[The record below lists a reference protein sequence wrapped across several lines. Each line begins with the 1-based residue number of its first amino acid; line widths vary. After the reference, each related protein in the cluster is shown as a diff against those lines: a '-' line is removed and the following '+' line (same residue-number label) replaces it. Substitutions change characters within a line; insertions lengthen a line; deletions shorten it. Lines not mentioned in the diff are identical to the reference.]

1 MRVLTGRRIAAV
13 AACAALLLAAAPPG
27 KAIIGSILQI
37 AQMGTLVSNT
47 ASLVREAEKRF
58 DQLTETIGDIRGM
71 KDRIE
76 GEITSVG
83 SIATQLGSG
92 WRDLYADSAALLQD
106 AMSLPSDLRDAH
118 GDLFDSLTGTAGSSA
133 PAAEWRAYTG
143 TPVSVTDLAGTLGA
157 APGSPVAETLEASL
171 GALQRTE
178 TLGTAVRQAVRSAS
192 ETARSARAANA
203 RHREPAQLRN
213 ASQAA
218 LLQKILAAQLTQN
231 ELLASM
237 AQVQGIS
244 AAAATLQAE
253 ERSRSR
259 NAAAA
264 ALAASRS
271 GLEAERARIQ
281 ALQKAGAAET
291 AVAGLYS
298 LAWMTPGNSEN

>member
-1 MRVLTGRRIAAV
+1 MRVFNGRPILAV
-13 AACAALLLAAAPPG
+13 VASVALLLAAAPPAR
-27 KAIIGSILQI
+27 AILGSILQI

-58 DQLTETIGDIRGM
+58 DQLTDTIGDIRGM

-76 GEITSVG
+76 GRVASVG

-106 AMSLPSDLRDAH
+106 AVSLPADLRDAH
-118 GDLFDSLTGTAGSSA
+118 GDLFDSLTGTAGSSL
-133 PAAEWRAYTG
+133 PGSDWRAYTG
-143 TPVSVTDLAGTLGA
+143 NPVSAADLAGTFGA
-157 APGSPVAETLEASL
+157 RPGSAVARTLEASL

-178 TLGTAVRQAVRSAS
+178 TLGTAVRQAVRSSS
-192 ETARSARAANA
+192 ETARSAKAANQK
-203 RHREPAQLRN
+203 HREPAQLQN

-244 AAAATLQAE
+244 AAAGTLDVE

-264 ALAASRS
+264 ELSASRAA
-271 GLEAERARIQ
+271 LEAETARIE
-281 ALQKAGAAET
+281 ALRTPGAAET
-291 AVAGLYS
+291 GVEGLFS
-298 LAWMTPGNSEN
+298 LSWLTPGG

>member
-1 MRVLTGRRIAAV
+1 MRTLTRRRIAAV
-13 AACAALLLAAAPPG
+13 AACAALALAAAPPG
-27 KAIIGSILQI
+27 KAIVGAILQV

-58 DQLTETIGDIRGM
+58 DQLTETMGDIRGM

-76 GEITSVG
+76 GEASSVG

-92 WRDLYADSAALLQD
+92 WRNLYADSTALLQD
-106 AMSLPSDLRDAH
+106 ALSLPSDLRDAH
-118 GDLFDSLTGTAGSSA
+118 GDLFDSLTSTAGSSL

-143 TPVSVTDLAGTLGA
+143 TPVSATDLASTLGA
-157 APGSPVAETLEASL
+157 APGSPVAETVEASL
-171 GALQRTE
+171 GALQRRE
-178 TLGTAVRQAVRSAS
+178 TLGTAVRQAARSAS
-192 ETARSARAANA
+192 ETARSARAANE

-244 AAAATLQAE
+244 AAAATLEAE
-253 ERSRSR
+253 ERARSR

-264 ALAASRS
+264 AMADSRS
-271 GLEAERARIQ
+271 ALEAERARIQ

-291 AVAGLYS
+291 GVSGLFS
-298 LAWMTPGNSEN
+298 LAWMTPGNSGN

>member
-1 MRVLTGRRIAAV
+1 MRTLTRRRIAAV
-13 AACAALLLAAAPPG
+13 AACAALALAAAPPG
-27 KAIIGSILQI
+27 KAIVGAILQV

-58 DQLTETIGDIRGM
+58 DQLTETMGDIRSM

-76 GEITSVG
+76 GEASSVG
-83 SIATQLGSG
+83 SIATQLGAG
-92 WRDLYADSAALLQD
+92 WRDLYGDSAALLQD
-106 AMSLPSDLRDAH
+106 ALSLPSDLRDAH
-118 GDLFDSLTGTAGSSA
+118 GDLFDSLTSTAGSSL

-143 TPVSVTDLAGTLGA
+143 TPVSATDLASTLGA
-157 APGSPVAETLEASL
+157 APGSPVAETVEASL
-171 GALQRTE
+171 GALQRRE
-178 TLGTAVRQAVRSAS
+178 TLGTAVRQAVRSTS
-192 ETARSARAANA
+192 ETARSARAANE

-244 AAAATLQAE
+244 AAAATLEAE
-253 ERSRSR
+253 ERARSR

-264 ALAASRS
+264 AMADSRS
-271 GLEAERARIQ
+271 ALEAERARIQ

-291 AVAGLYS
+291 GVSGLFS
-298 LAWMTPGNSEN
+298 LAWMTPGNPGN

>member
-1 MRVLTGRRIAAV
+1 MRTLTRRRIAAV
-13 AACAALLLAAAPPG
+13 AACAALALAAAPPG
-27 KAIIGSILQI
+27 KAIVGAILQV

-58 DQLTETIGDIRGM
+58 DQLTETMGDIRSM

-76 GEITSVG
+76 GEVTSVG

-92 WRDLYADSAALLQD
+92 WRNLYADSTALLQD
-106 AMSLPSDLRDAH
+106 ALSLPSDLRDAH
-118 GDLFDSLTGTAGSSA
+118 GDLFDSLTSTAGSSL

-143 TPVSVTDLAGTLGA
+143 TPVSATDLASTLGA
-157 APGSPVAETLEASL
+157 APGSPVAETVEASL
-171 GALQRTE
+171 GALQRRE
-178 TLGTAVRQAVRSAS
+178 TLGTAVRQAVRSTS
-192 ETARSARAANA
+192 ETARSARAANE

-244 AAAATLQAE
+244 AAAATLEAE
-253 ERSRSR
+253 ERARSR

-264 ALAASRS
+264 AMADSRS
-271 GLEAERARIQ
+271 ALEAERARIQ

-291 AVAGLYS
+291 GVSGLFS
-298 LAWMTPGNSEN
+298 LAWMTPGNSGN